1 MQTIEFP
8 DKLVTYDTFMN
19 DLAERIAYK
28 LQRAANDP
36 EFINQRKAFSMFG
49 RANVERWR
57 RTGQV
62 KCYKRALIRASYTPS
77 PKRKPTTRLSVQQ
90 KVSCTKC
97 GFVSVPSPLITI
109 MLMVTTRSIPTPTH
123 SPAARRLLYDSSS
136 LRLQKPARQPNNI
149 FIIQKQ

>member
-1 MQTIEFP
+1 MIQTIEFS

-62 KCYKRALIRASYTPS
+62 KCYKRPG
-77 PKRKPTTRLSVQQ
+77 SVDYR
-90 KVSCTKC
+90 TAD
-97 GFVSVPSPLITI
+97 L
-109 MLMVTTRSIPTPTH
+109 
-123 SPAARRLLYDSSS
+123 RLLQSTEQDY
-136 LRLQKPARQPNNI
+136 LKR
-149 FIIQKQ
+149 

>member
-1 MQTIEFP
+1 
-8 DKLVTYDTFMN
+8 MN

-62 KCYKRALIRASYTPS
+62 KCYKRPG
-77 PKRKPTTRLSVQQ
+77 SVDYR
-90 KVSCTKC
+90 TAD
-97 GFVSVPSPLITI
+97 L
-109 MLMVTTRSIPTPTH
+109 
-123 SPAARRLLYDSSS
+123 RLLQSTEQDY
-136 LRLQKPARQPNNI
+136 LKR
-149 FIIQKQ
+149 

>member
-8 DKLVTYDTFMN
+8 DKRVTYDTFMN

-28 LQRAANDP
+28 LQRAATDP

-62 KCYKRALIRASYTPS
+62 KCSQRPG
-77 PKRKPTTRLSVQQ
+77 SVDYR
-90 KVSCTKC
+90 TAD
-97 GFVSVPSPLITI
+97 L
-109 MLMVTTRSIPTPTH
+109 
-123 SPAARRLLYDSSS
+123 RLLQSTEQDY
-136 LRLQKPARQPNNI
+136 LKR
-149 FIIQKQ
+149 